1 MKLELVNITK
11 KFDEVVI
18 FNDFNLSVKP
28 GEFLIISGRSGS
40 GKSTLLNMIGFLDEK
55 YQGEIRYNNV
65 VNTSG
70 RMRRSMLSNDISFIF
85 QDFGL
90 IDNKTVIENL
100 TIVKSLKKLKST
112 DREEKIRNVLNEV
125 GLHDVSHIPVCQLSG
140 GEQQRVA
147 VAKAILKESKL
158 ILADEPV
165 ASLDENNAL
174 VVMDLL
180 AKLNRDGV
188 TILLVTHQKE
198 IFSYGNR
205 IIYLADDRKRLKKE
219 V

>member
-1 MKLELVNITK
+1 
-11 KFDEVVI
+11 
-18 FNDFNLSVKP
+18 
-28 GEFLIISGRSGS
+28 
-40 GKSTLLNMIGFLDEK
+40 
-55 YQGEIRYNNV
+55 
-65 VNTSG
+65 
-70 RMRRSMLSNDISFIF
+70 MLSNDISFIF

>member
-70 RMRRSMLSNDISFIF
+70 RMR
-85 QDFGL
+85 
-90 IDNKTVIENL
+90 
-100 TIVKSLKKLKST
+100 
-112 DREEKIRNVLNEV
+112 
-125 GLHDVSHIPVCQLSG
+125 
-140 GEQQRVA
+140 
-147 VAKAILKESKL
+147 
-158 ILADEPV
+158 
-165 ASLDENNAL
+165 
-174 VVMDLL
+174 
-180 AKLNRDGV
+180 
-188 TILLVTHQKE
+188 
-198 IFSYGNR
+198 
-205 IIYLADDRKRLKKE
+205 
-219 V
+219 